1 MIEVSKLD
9 EVRKSFVTIIR
20 YKQDM
25 EAQAWKL
32 FKHPDS
38 TGEQIME
45 ARRALRGVE
54 EPLGRVITALRKQY
68 PYPTISMVTRPWHR
82 QEYDKY
88 DQAIMG
94 ASRAHDSAS
103 EEDSTTHEKE

>member
-68 PYPTISMVTRPWHR
+68 PYPTISMATRPWHKP
-82 QEYDKY
+82 EYDRYETSVDKT
-88 DQAIMG
+88 
-94 ASRAHDSAS
+94 RAHDSAS

>member
-45 ARRALRGVE
+45 ARRALRGVD

-68 PYPTISMVTRPWHR
+68 PYPTISMVTRPWHK

-88 DQAIMG
+88 ETSVDKT
-94 ASRAHDSAS
+94 RAHDSAS